1 MRISTN
7 QLFDRSIQ
15 QILDNQGTLSDI
27 QRQLSTGKK
36 ILRPSDDP
44 VGAAQ
49 VVRLTEELARIEQ
62 YKTNNTLL
70 ENALNQEEAIL
81 QSVTDSVLKARQ
93 LTIQAG
99 NGINGEQDRQALA
112 IEIGQ
117 IRDQVFDLMNARN
130 ADGEYIFAGNQSDSP
145 AFIFDPN
152 AAGNKYIFQG
162 DTGQNE
168 IQLSNSV
175 TVPSGDSGFDVF
187 ENVLARLDADITG
200 GTAASSSLRITQ
212 QGAFDTFHQ
221 ANYDAVTPANN
232 VYVGTINAAGNQI
245 DFVNTGTAA
254 PAGSVSFVSGEPFN
268 FNGMEMTVTGAPTN
282 TVQFTLQQPEKKN
295 LAQTLDDLFTALN
308 DVNISDGAYA
318 EAIDD
323 ALIGIDNGF
332 QAVSNANA
340 AIGGRL
346 NVAESIEKS
355 NLDLEI
361 TNKEAR
367 SEIEE
372 VDYAEAVS
380 ELSKQE
386 TSLQAAQAT
395 FSRVTQLSLFD
406 FI

>member
-15 QILDNQGTLSDI
+15 HILDNQGDLSDI
-27 QRQLSTGKK
+27 QRQLATGKK

-49 VVRLTEELARIEQ
+49 VMRLTEELERIDQ

-70 ENALNQEEAIL
+70 KNSLTQEEAIL
-81 QSVTDSVLKARQ
+81 QSVTDSVLRARQ
-93 LTIQAG
+93 LTVQAG
-99 NGINGEQDRQALA
+99 SGINDDQDRQALGV
-112 IEIGQ
+112 EIGQ

-152 AAGNKYIFQG
+152 AVGNHYIFQG
-162 DTGQNE
+162 DTGQNKM
-168 IQLSNSV
+168 QLSNTV
-175 TVPSGDSGFDVF
+175 TVASGDSGFGVF

-200 GTAASSSLRITQ
+200 GTAASSLRITQ

-221 ANYDAVTPANN
+221 NNYDAVAPANN
-232 VYVGTINAAGNQI
+232 VYTGTINGVTNQI
-245 DFVNTGTAA
+245 DFINAGTLL
-254 PAGSVSFVSGEPFN
+254 PAGSASFVSGEPFT
-268 FNGMEMTVTGAPTN
+268 FNGMEMTVTGVAGE
-282 TVQFTLQQPEKKN
+282 TVEFTLQQPEKKN
-295 LAQTLDDLFTALN
+295 LAQTLDDLFVALN
-308 DVNISDGAYA
+308 DSNISDGAYV
-318 EAIDD
+318 EAIDN

-332 QAVSNANA
+332 DSVSNANA

-346 NVAESIEKS
+346 NVAESIEQS

-361 TNKEAR
+361 ANKEAR
-367 SEIEE
+367 SEIED

>member
-15 QILDNQGTLSDI
+15 HILDNQGDLSDI
-27 QRQLSTGKK
+27 QRQLATGKK

-49 VVRLTEELARIEQ
+49 VMRLTEELERIDQ

-70 ENALNQEEAIL
+70 KNSLTQEEAIL
-81 QSVTDSVLKARQ
+81 QSVTDSVLRARQ
-93 LTIQAG
+93 LAVQAG
-99 NGINGEQDRQALA
+99 SGINDDQDRQALGV
-112 IEIGQ
+112 EIGQ

-152 AAGNKYIFQG
+152 AVGNHYIFQG
-162 DTGQNE
+162 DTGQNKM
-168 IQLSNSV
+168 QLSNTV
-175 TVPSGDSGFDVF
+175 TVASGDSGFGVF

-200 GTAASSSLRITQ
+200 GTAASSLRITQ

-221 ANYDAVTPANN
+221 NNYDAVAPANN
-232 VYVGTINAAGNQI
+232 VYTGTINGVTNQI
-245 DFVNTGTAA
+245 DFINAGTLL
-254 PAGSVSFVSGEPFN
+254 PAGSASFVSGEPFT
-268 FNGMEMTVTGAPTN
+268 FNGMEMTVTGIAGD
-282 TVQFTLQQPEKKN
+282 TVEFTLQQPEKKN
-295 LAQTLDDLFTALN
+295 LAQTLDDLFVALN
-308 DVNISDGAYA
+308 DTNISDGAYV
-318 EAIDD
+318 EAIDN

-332 QAVSNANA
+332 DSVSNANA

-346 NVAESIEKS
+346 NVAESIEQS

-361 TNKEAR
+361 ANKEAR
-367 SEIEE
+367 SEIED

>member
-15 QILDNQGTLSDI
+15 QILDNQGDLSDI

-99 NGINGEQDRQALA
+99 NGINSDQDRQALA

-162 DTGQNE
+162 DNGQNE
-168 IQLSNSV
+168 LQLSNSV

-200 GTAASSSLRITQ
+200 GTATGSLRITQ

-221 ANYDAVTPANN
+221 NNYDAVTPGNN
-232 VYVGTINAAGNQI
+232 VYVGTINGAGNQI
-245 DFVNTGTAA
+245 DFINAGTLA
-254 PAGSVSFVSGEPFN
+254 PAGSASFVSGEPFN
-268 FNGMEMTVTGAPTN
+268 FNGIEMTVTGGPAD

-308 DVNISDGAYA
+308 DTNISDGDYA

-323 ALIGIDNGF
+323 ALIGIDSGF

-361 TNKEAR
+361 ANKEAR

>member
-15 QILDNQGTLSDI
+15 QILDNQGDLSDL

-49 VVRLTEELARIEQ
+49 VVRLTEELARIDQ

-70 ENALNQEEAIL
+70 KNSLNQEEAIL
-81 QSVTDSVLKARQ
+81 QSVTDSVLRARQ
-93 LTIQAG
+93 LTVQAG
-99 NGINGEQDRQALA
+99 SGINDDQDRQALGV
-112 IEIGQ
+112 EIGQ
-117 IRDQVFDLMNARN
+117 IRDQVFDLMNSRN

-152 AAGNKYIFQG
+152 AAGNQYIFQG
-162 DTGQNE
+162 DTGQNK
-168 IQLSNSV
+168 IQLSNTV
-175 TVPSGDSGFDVF
+175 TVESGDSGFDVF

-200 GTAASSSLRITQ
+200 GTAASSLRITQ

-221 ANYDAVTPANN
+221 NNYDTVTPANN
-232 VYVGTINAAGNQI
+232 LYRGTVNGAANQI
-245 DFVNTGTAA
+245 NFINVGTAA
-254 PAGSVSFVSGEPFN
+254 PAGSVSFVSGEPFT
-268 FNGMEMTVTGAPTN
+268 FNGMEITVTGAAGD
-282 TVQFTLQQPEKKN
+282 TVEFTLQQPEKKN
-295 LAQTLDDLFTALN
+295 LAQTLDDLFVALN
-308 DVNISDGAYA
+308 DPNISDGDYA
-318 EAIDD
+318 EAIDS

-332 QAVSNANA
+332 DSVSNANA

-346 NVAESIEKS
+346 NVAESVEQS

-361 TNKEAR
+361 ANKEAR
-367 SEIEE
+367 SEIED
-372 VDYAEAVS
+372 VDYAEAIS